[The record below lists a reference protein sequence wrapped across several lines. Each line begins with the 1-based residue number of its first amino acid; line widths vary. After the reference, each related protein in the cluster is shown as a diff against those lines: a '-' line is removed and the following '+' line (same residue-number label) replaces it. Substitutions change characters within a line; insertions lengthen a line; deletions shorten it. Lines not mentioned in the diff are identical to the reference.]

1 MTLLTVVGI
10 NKYDYVKPETGE
22 RKQGG
27 SITYLS
33 KSSSSGRSGFQTLE
47 VPVPYDDLRVFDKVP
62 AVYDI
67 ELDIVPVR
75 STNGSNSV
83 RQVFSSASLVAPVD
97 LDFPQK
103 IKAQQ
108 QQK

>member
-1 MTLLTVVGI
+1 MTLLTVVGT

-33 KSSSSGRSGFQTLE
+33 KSSSTGRAGYQTLE
-47 VPVPYDDLRVFDKVP
+47 VAVPYSDMSVFDKVP

-75 STNGSNSV
+75 SSSGGNSV
-83 RQVFSSASLVAPVD
+83 RQVYSSASLVAPVD

-103 IKAQQ
+103 IKNQQ